1 MFAGL
6 LEGRERLSLLVDS
19 DVLVYAS
26 SDEIFGLVVPAKC
39 ANVPDDLLIAKNT
52 WADKAAYD
60 EKAKHLA
67 SLFNKNFETYA
78 DRASDA
84 IKGAGPKL

>member
-1 MFAGL
+1 
-6 LEGRERLSLLVDS
+6 
-19 DVLVYAS
+19 
-26 SDEIFGLVVPAKC
+26 
-39 ANVPDDLLIAKNT
+39 VPDDLLIAKNT

-67 SLFNKNFETYA
+67 TLFNKNFANFA

-84 IKGAGPKL
+84 IKGAGPNL